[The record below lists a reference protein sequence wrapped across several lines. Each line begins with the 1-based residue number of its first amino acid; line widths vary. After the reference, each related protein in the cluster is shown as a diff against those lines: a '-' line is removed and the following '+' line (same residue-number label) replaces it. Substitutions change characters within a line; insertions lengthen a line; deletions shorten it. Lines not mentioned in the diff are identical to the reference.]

1 MEEGFLGSALGKPPP
16 IPLRLSLVPP
26 ALQPT
31 LSFGTGQA
39 RGGPT
44 PLRGPHSQEIM
55 KSQLPAQEST
65 GGTPQPVGLS
75 WPAQKGRGSPSLKLA
90 GQLVQD
96 LHGLPVV
103 FQLGIHQGRELAHLL
118 NLQATSQS

>member
-1 MEEGFLGSALGKPPP
+1 MEEGFLGSALGK
-16 IPLRLSLVPP
+16 LPP
-26 ALQPT
+26 APSGCL
-31 LSFGTGQA
+31 LSH
-39 RGGPT
+39 RHSN
-44 PLRGPHSQEIM
+44 PLLRDRTSLRRSYSLAGS
-55 KSQLPAQEST
+55 
-65 GGTPQPVGLS
+65 PQPVGLS

-90 GQLVQD
+90 GQLIQD

>member
-1 MEEGFLGSALGKPPP
+1 MEEGLLGSALGKLPP
-16 IPLRLSLVPP
+16 IPLRLSHRHS
-26 ALQPT
+26 T

-44 PLRGPHSQEIM
+44 PLWDPHSPEII

-65 GGTPQPVGLS
+65 AGTPQPLGLS